1 MRITGGTL
9 KNRSVECPKGII
21 RPAMDR
27 MRESVFSILGDLTGL
42 SFLDLFT
49 GSGICGLEAYSRGAY
64 PVYLVEK
71 DTLKFPIL
79 LKNTAIA
86 GKKLECKKMPAELF
100 IKRAKISFDIIYI
113 DPPFPYKFH
122 LELLENI
129 AVSGILKPNGSVLI
143 HRPSEKELPD
153 IIRNPTGGKDID
165 APAEQSLL
173 IKKDKRVYG
182 RSIVDF
188 YVKKA
193 ADGTGKK

>member
-9 KNRSVECPKGII
+9 KNRQIVCPKGII

-27 MRESVFSILGDLTGL
+27 MRESIFSILGDLYGL

-71 DTLKFPIL
+71 DSEKFPTL
-79 LKNTAIA
+79 LQNISIA
-86 GKKLECKKMPAELF
+86 EKKLHCKKMPVELF
-100 IKRAKISFDIIYI
+100 IKRTKESFDIIYC

-122 LELLENI
+122 LQLLEQI
-129 AVSGILKPNGSVLI
+129 AQSEVLKKGGLVLM
-143 HRPSEKELPD
+143 HRPSEKPLPQ
-153 IIRNPTGGKDID
+153 IILSLTKID
-165 APAEQSLL
+165 E
-173 IKKDKRVYG
+173 RVYG

-188 YVKKA
+188 YKK
-193 ADGTGKK
+193 

>member
-9 KNRSVECPKGII
+9 TNIKVECPKGII

-27 MRESVFSILGDLTGL
+27 MRESVFSILGDLNGL

-71 DTLKFPIL
+71 DADKFPVL
-79 LKNTAIA
+79 LKNVSVAK
-86 GKKLECKKMPAELF
+86 KKLECKRMPVELF
-100 IKRAKISFDIIYI
+100 IKRSKFSFDIIYA
-113 DPPFPYKFH
+113 DPPFPYNFH
-122 LELLENI
+122 LELLEQI
-129 AVSGILKPNGSVLI
+129 ANSDVLKSGGIVLI

-153 IIRNPTGGKDID
+153 TID
-165 APAEQSLL
+165 SLTK
-173 IKKDKRVYG
+173 IDKRIYG

-188 YVKKA
+188 YKKQE
-193 ADGTGKK
+193 KNL

>member
-9 KNRSVECPKGII
+9 KNRQVECPKGII

-27 MRESVFSILGDLTGL
+27 MRESIFSILGDLTGL

-71 DTLKFPIL
+71 DALKFPIL
-79 LKNTAIA
+79 LKNTSMAE
-86 GKKLECKKMPAELF
+86 KRLECKRMPVELF
-100 IKRAKISFDIIYI
+100 IKRTKISFDIIYA

-122 LELLENI
+122 LDMLEQI
-129 AVSGILKPNGSVLI
+129 ADSNVLKSDGLVLI
-143 HRPSEKELPD
+143 HRPAEKEMPEK
-153 IIRNPTGGKDID
+153 IK
-165 APAEQSLL
+165 SLT
-173 IKKDKRVYG
+173 KKDLRIYG

-188 YVKKA
+188 YIKA
-193 ADGTGKK
+193 